1 MAFCPF
7 TRFIITKRFIS
18 NLTLTSKFA
27 ELILKKLLLLKF
39 KLKVQTHF
47 PKSSYEKKLL

>member
-1 MAFCPF
+1 MTLCPV

-18 NLTLTSKFA
+18 NLTLRSKFA
-27 ELILKKLLLLKF
+27 ELIIKKLLLLK
-39 KLKVQTHF
+39 LKPEVQTHF